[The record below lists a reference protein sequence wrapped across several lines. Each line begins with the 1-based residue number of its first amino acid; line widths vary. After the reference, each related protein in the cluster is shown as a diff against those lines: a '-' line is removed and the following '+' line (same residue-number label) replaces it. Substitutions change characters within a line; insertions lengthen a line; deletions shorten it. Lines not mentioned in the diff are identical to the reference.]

1 MPLLEQVN
9 LPSLPSSFIFFFPF
23 LSLPFLHCCL
33 LFLILF
39 SLFIAVFQIKCY
51 FWPPCFTFFSFWLRG
66 NLFTLQSF
74 NQYPI
79 NYNMQPK
86 IVNFKVNQ
94 HLYSLRLLLS
104 SISFLSFFPSSLS
117 SSQGKAYLYI
127 FTLLPVS
134 LLIPPCITS
143 LPSGIFSISFKSF
156 LRIIF
161 FFHKSLFL
169 NEKPP
174 HHPPPRVFL
183 KNSFVE
189 NTIVH

>member
-1 MPLLEQVN
+1 
-9 LPSLPSSFIFFFPF
+9 
-23 LSLPFLHCCL
+23 
-33 LFLILF
+33 
-39 SLFIAVFQIKCY
+39 
-51 FWPPCFTFFSFWLRG
+51 
-66 NLFTLQSF
+66 
-74 NQYPI
+74 
-79 NYNMQPK
+79 MQPK

-189 NTIVH
+189 NTIVHWTIERHFSPNLKGFHYFIISCVVLNTSAEGLVFVPL

>member
-1 MPLLEQVN
+1 
-9 LPSLPSSFIFFFPF
+9 
-23 LSLPFLHCCL
+23 
-33 LFLILF
+33 
-39 SLFIAVFQIKCY
+39 
-51 FWPPCFTFFSFWLRG
+51 
-66 NLFTLQSF
+66 
-74 NQYPI
+74 
-79 NYNMQPK
+79 MQPK

-161 FFHKSLFL
+161 FFIKVCFWMKSL
-169 NEKPP
+169 PT
-174 HHPPPRVFL
+174 PPPRVFL

-189 NTIVH
+189 NTIVHWTIERHFSPNLKGFHYFIISCVVLNTSAEGLVFVPL